1 MFLVNTNF
9 DKKHQMKKT
18 IILTMLVLNCVTI
31 LAQKSFFYNLT
42 ATLPTNTEVTKLY
55 IAYEIAGVK
64 YKDSLDF
71 TKKQLQLNK
80 ILAQPVAASIAT
92 NKKTITALSVMLANN
107 TVSVIIASDTIFIN
121 KSTLQDDFWYLTKN
135 DRIRQTYFPLYGE
148 LTAKNDTVRLNKLG
162 VIFEDLKKDD
172 IKTSFDY
179 FKANKTSILSLFSF
193 NRFTTF
199 FADYSKVANDFALLP
214 SWAKNSPDGKNIAAK
229 IEGAKSAQVNT
240 PAKKFTQQSSTG
252 QKISSDTFEGKYILL
267 DFWASWCAPCRKEHP
282 NLIKIYEAFKDKNFE
297 IISVSVDSEN
307 DNWLTAIAKDKIT
320 WTQLSDLKG
329 QQNDIAVKYG
339 VQSIPTNF
347 LIDQKGIIID
357 KNLTG
362 EALTDR
368 LIKLLGN

>member
-1 MFLVNTNF
+1 
-9 DKKHQMKKT
+9 MKKT
-18 IILTMLVLNCVTI
+18 IIVTMLVLNCVTI

-92 NKKTITALSVMLANN
+92 NKKTITPLSVILANN
-107 TVSVIIASDTIFIN
+107 TVAVMIASETIVIN
-121 KSTLQDDFWYLTKN
+121 KSTLQDDFLYLTKN
-135 DRIRQTYFPLYGE
+135 DRIRPTYFPLYGE
-148 LTAKNDTVRLNKLG
+148 LTAKNDTVGLNKLG
-162 VIFEDLKKDD
+162 VIFEDLKIDD
-172 IKTSFDY
+172 IKRSFDY
-179 FKANKTSILSLFSF
+179 FKANKTSLLSLFSF

-199 FADYSKVANDFALLP
+199 FADYSKVANDFTLLP

-229 IEGAKSAQVNT
+229 IEGAKSARVNT

-267 DFWASWCAPCRKEHP
+267 DFWASWCSPCRKEHP

-362 EALTDR
+362 EALNDR